1 MANTNGGSA
10 ISEATKGFGSNMEKF
25 GMVADAV
32 GSFIPQNYNMGK
44 YGKPVTGVVNY
55 L

>member
-1 MANTNGGSA
+1 M
-10 ISEATKGFGSNMEKF
+10 KKLGSNMQKF

-44 YGKPVTGVVNY
+44 YGKGK
-55 L
+55 LAS